1 MATLNYADV
10 LALSEGT
17 IFVTMDG
24 KNIPLIEVE
33 EATASIEFNKEDVF
47 ALGKRF
53 KGSKVTSATGK
64 GKMTSYFMRSTW
76 NQLMQEY
83 KNSGYLPRMTMTA
96 TMEDKSS
103 TLGKQVVTISNFM
116 PDKVEL
122 FMLKADDG
130 IAENEMD
137 FTFDDFALTE
147 SFAEMK

>member
-64 GKMTSYFMRSTW
+64 GKMTAYFMRSTW

-83 KNSGYLPRMTMTA
+83 KNTGYLPRMTMTA

-116 PDKVEL
+116 PDKVDL

-147 SFAEMK
+147 SFNEMK

>member
-76 NQLMQEY
+76 NELMQEY

-116 PDKVEL
+116 PDKVDL

>member
-64 GKMTSYFMRSTW
+64 GKMTSYFM
-76 NQLMQEY
+76 
-83 KNSGYLPRMTMTA
+83 
-96 TMEDKSS
+96 
-103 TLGKQVVTISNFM
+103 
-116 PDKVEL
+116 PDKVDL

-137 FTFDDFALTE
+137 FTFDDFTLTE
-147 SFAEMK
+147 SFTDMK

>member
-17 IFVTMDG
+17 IFVTIDG
-24 KNIPLIEVE
+24 ENIPLIEVE

-47 ALGKRF
+47 GLGKRF

-64 GKMTSYFMRSTW
+64 GKMTTYFMRSTW
-76 NQLMQEY
+76 NKLMQDY
-83 KNSGYLPRMTMTA
+83 KNTGYLPRMTMTA

-103 TLGKQVVTISNFM
+103 TLGKQVVTIGNFM
-116 PDKVEL
+116 PDKVDL

-147 SFAEMK
+147 SFNAIK

>member
-53 KGSKVTSATGK
+53 KGS
-64 GKMTSYFMRSTW
+64 
-76 NQLMQEY
+76 
-83 KNSGYLPRMTMTA
+83 
-96 TMEDKSS
+96 
-103 TLGKQVVTISNFM
+103 
-116 PDKVEL
+116 
-122 FMLKADDG
+122 
-130 IAENEMD
+130 
-137 FTFDDFALTE
+137 
-147 SFAEMK
+147 

>member
-64 GKMTSYFMRSTW
+64 GKITSYFMRSTW
-76 NQLMQEY
+76 NELMQEY

-116 PDKVEL
+116 PDKVDL

-137 FTFDDFALTE
+137 FTFDDFTLTE
-147 SFAEMK
+147 SFTDMK

>member
-76 NQLMQEY
+76 NELIQEY

-116 PDKVEL
+116 PDKVDL

>member
-10 LALSEGT
+10 LALSEGN

-76 NQLMQEY
+76 NELMQEY

-116 PDKVEL
+116 PDKVDL

-137 FTFDDFALTE
+137 FTFDDFTLTE
-147 SFAEMK
+147 SFTDMK

>member
-116 PDKVEL
+116 PDKVDL

>member
-64 GKMTSYFMRSTW
+64 GKMISYFMRSTW
-76 NQLMQEY
+76 NELMQEY

-116 PDKVEL
+116 PDKVDL

-137 FTFDDFALTE
+137 FTFDDFTLTE
-147 SFAEMK
+147 SFTDMK